1 MDETSSLT
9 SHKITY
15 KQGFT
20 VISPSRGPKVYLGL
34 CSTYHDPALALV
46 DAQGDVLYAEATE
59 RFLQYKRA
67 LNCEPDNPF
76 LLPRIFDAI
85 PSDTADIVIAG
96 NWSARRPLYEHV
108 ARHLRWLNPEGILA
122 YRGRQLTS
130 FLDTWELNHMQ
141 ACQHHALRRSGINLA
156 RILRHRF
163 PHARIQFKHYD
174 HHQTHAAMACYGSPF
189 QEAACA
195 VIDSYGEHGSLA
207 FFRFHDGRLTRLHA
221 SRGPQSLGFFYMKLT
236 ELCGFDWMGG
246 EEWKVMGLAS
256 YGKTDQDVL
265 GWLRAMMRIG
275 KLDIRQERSSFF
287 EFLHRL
293 ETRRRR
299 PEAPPEAAAD
309 LAHTGQQFF
318 TETVNALL
326 RQLLEQTGLKNLAL
340 GGGCALNSVCN
351 GQVLQ
356 STGFAALHVPSAPAD
371 DGTALGAALLAW
383 HEDHPGR
390 RLSKLPLS
398 PYLGSSVDHRA
409 VSRFA
414 QYSGL
419 PVQHLPEGRIV
430 SVTARLLAE
439 GKIIGW
445 LQGHAEFGPRAL
457 GNRSILADPRAP
469 DMMDR
474 VNRVVKFRER
484 FRPYA
489 PSILHE
495 HGENYFEH
503 YQESP
508 YMERTLRFRANVG
521 DRVPAVVHIDGTGRL
536 QTVKA
541 EWNPR
546 FHALLDAFHRLTG
559 VPILLNTSFNVMGKP
574 IVHTV
579 EDAFG
584 VFMGSGLDALA
595 IGDYLFTKPGSDT
608 TETYPGNA

>member
-1 MDETSSLT
+1 M
-9 SHKITY
+9 K
-15 KQGFT
+15 
-20 VISPSRGPKVYLGL
+20 SPSKGPKVYLGL

-46 DAQGDVLYAEATE
+46 DAQGKVLFAEATE

-76 LLPRIFDAI
+76 LLPGIFDAI
-85 PSDTADIVIAG
+85 DQDTTDIVIAG
-96 NWSARRPLYEHV
+96 NWSLRRPVYEQV
-108 ARHLRWLNPEGILA
+108 ARYLNWLKPKGILT
-122 YRGRQLTS
+122 YRGRQLTT

-156 RILRHRF
+156 RFLRQRF
-163 PHARIQFKHYD
+163 PHASIEFRHYD
-174 HHQTHAAMACYGSPF
+174 HHEAHAAMACYGSPF

-207 FFRFHDGRLTRLHA
+207 FFRFRDGRLMRRHA

-256 YGKTDQDVL
+256 YGRTDEEL
-265 GWLRAMMRIG
+265 LSWLRAMMRVKG
-275 KLDIRQERSSFF
+275 LDLQQDRARFF
-287 EFLHRL
+287 EHLHRL
-293 ETRRRR
+293 ESRRRR
-299 PEAPPEAAAD
+299 SGAPPETAAD
-309 LAHTGQQFF
+309 LAHTGQRFF

-326 RQLLEQTGLKNLAL
+326 NRLQQQTESKNLAL

-356 STGFAALHVPSAPAD
+356 STRFAALHVPSAPAD

-383 HEDHPGR
+383 QEDHPGL
-390 RLSKLPLS
+390 RLPRLPLS
-398 PYLGSSVDHRA
+398 PYLGSHVDDST

-414 QYSGL
+414 QFSGL
-419 PVQHLPEGRIV
+419 PVRHLPAGQIIP
-430 SVTARLLAE
+430 VTAKLLAE

-445 LQGHAEFGPRAL
+445 MQGNAEFGPRAL

-474 VNRVVKFRER
+474 VNRIVKFRER

-489 PSILHE
+489 PAILHE
-495 HGENYFEH
+495 HGDDYFEH
-503 YQESP
+503 YQDSP
-508 YMERTLRFRANVG
+508 YMDRTLRFRAGVR

-546 FHALLDAFHRLTG
+546 FHALLEAFHRLSG
-559 VPILLNTSFNVMGKP
+559 VPILLNTSFNIMGKP
-574 IVHTV
+574 IVHST

-595 IGDYLFTKPGSDT
+595 IGDYLFTKPDSI
-608 TETYPGNA
+608 